1 MASLEKDSPCKVN
14 LLLNILGKR
23 PDGFHELETVFHPVK
38 LCDRLSFS
46 RSRVGIQ
53 LTCSNPSLPV
63 DSTNLVHRAATAFL
77 AAAGINDGVCI
88 HLTKHIPMAAGLG
101 GGSGNAATTLLGMNE
116 LFGSP
121 LSVDKLHALAATLG
135 SDVNFFLQSKPALAT
150 GRGEKVES
158 LEDFPA
164 MRGAFFFLIH
174 PGFGI
179 STPWA
184 YQNLARFPSALN
196 GTPGRARK
204 LISLLRTADL
214 DGAGREFYNS
224 LEAPAVE
231 KYPVLALYQE
241 FFREHGAAATL
252 MSGSGSTTFAV
263 FTESAKAEVALE
275 RFKPRFGNNCWTA
288 IVAV

>member
-1 MASLEKDSPCKVN
+1 MATLEKDSACKVN

-23 PDGFHELETVFHPVK
+23 QDGFHELETVFHPVK

-46 RSRVGIQ
+46 IGGAGIQ
-53 LTCSNPSLPV
+53 LTCSDPNLPV
-63 DSTNLVHRAATAFL
+63 DSTNLVHRAANAFL
-77 AAAGINDGVCI
+77 SAANINDGVRV

-101 GGSGNAATTLLGMNE
+101 GGSGNAATTLLGLND

-121 LSVDKLHALAATLG
+121 LSLDQLHALAATLG

-158 LEDFPA
+158 LEEFSS

-184 YQNLARFPSALN
+184 YQNLARFPAALN
-196 GTPGRARK
+196 GIPGRARK
-204 LISLLRTADL
+204 LISVLQMGDL
-214 DGAGREFYNS
+214 AAAGAEFYNS
-224 LEAPAVE
+224 LEAPALE
-231 KYPVLALYQE
+231 KYPVLTLYQE
-241 FFREHGAAATL
+241 FFREQGAAATL
-252 MSGSGSTTFAV
+252 MSGSGSTTFAL
-263 FTESAKAEVALE
+263 FTERHVAEAALE
-275 RFKPRFGNNCWTA
+275 KFRPRFGESCWTA
-288 IVAV
+288 IVPV

>member
-1 MASLEKDSPCKVN
+1 MATLEKDSPCKVN

-23 PDGFHELETVFHPVK
+23 PDGFHELESVFHPVK

-46 RSRVGIQ
+46 RGGVEIQ
-53 LTCSNPSLPV
+53 LTCSDPTLPV
-63 DSTNLVHRAATAFL
+63 DSTNLVHRAAGAFL
-77 AAAGINDGVCI
+77 SAAKVKDGVRL

-101 GGSGNAATTLLGMNE
+101 GGSGNAAITLLGLNE

-121 LSVDKLHALAATLG
+121 LTLNQLHQLAATLG

-150 GRGEKVES
+150 GRGEAVES
-158 LEDFPA
+158 LEEFSA
-164 MRGAFFFLIH
+164 TQGASFFLVH

-204 LISLLRTADL
+204 LISLLQAGDL
-214 DGAGREFYNS
+214 AAAGAEFYNS
-224 LEAPAVE
+224 LEAPALE

-241 FFREHGAAATL
+241 FFREQGAAATL
-252 MSGSGSTTFAV
+252 MSGSGSTTFAL
-263 FTESAKAEVALE
+263 FSKRAAAEAAREKL
-275 RFKPRFGNNCWTA
+275 KPKFGENCWTA
-288 IVAV
+288 IVPV